1 MKTAK
6 KLVLAA
12 VVLPLTLGT
21 ASAFAF
27 GGKDHKGGHGDCG
40 KGMDRGIMRQLDL
53 TDAQKDQ
60 LKEMRQANKAAMKAK
75 FADGKEARM
84 AERQAH
90 HEKVQA
96 LLLADNFD
104 EAAANDLAKEMVE
117 KQTER
122 RVAMLEK
129 KHQMLSVLTPEQKQ
143 NTLSYRKN
151 VIKSVVRSS
160 KSLLRSTMK
169 ANC

>member
-1 MKTAK
+1 MKSAK

-12 VVLPLTLGT
+12 VVLPLTLGA

-27 GGKDHKGGHGDCG
+27 GGKDHHKGPNGECG
-40 KGMDRGIMRQLDL
+40 MGMDRGIMRQLDL
-53 TDAQKDQ
+53 TDAQKNQ
-60 LKEMRQANKAAMKAK
+60 LKDMREANKAEMKAK

-90 HEKVQA
+90 HDKVQA

-117 KQTER
+117 KQTDR
-122 RVAMLEK
+122 RVKMLEK
-129 KHQMLSVLTPEQKQ
+129 KHQMLSVLTPEQKAKFVELQ
-143 NTLSYRKN
+143 KERQQKCGEKMQKRMQKHHNS
-151 VIKSVVRSS
+151 
-160 KSLLRSTMK
+160 
-169 ANC
+169 

>member
-1 MKTAK
+1 MKSAK

-12 VVLPLTLGT
+12 VVLPLTLGA

-27 GGKDHKGGHGDCG
+27 GGKDHHKGPNGECG
-40 KGMDRGIMRQLDL
+40 MGMDRGIMRQLDL

-60 LKEMRQANKAAMKAK
+60 LKDMREANKAEMKAK

-90 HEKVQA
+90 HDKVQA

-117 KQTER
+117 KQTDR
-122 RVAMLEK
+122 RVKMLEK
-129 KHQMLSVLTPEQKQ
+129 KHQMLSVLTPEQKAKFVELQ
-143 NTLSYRKN
+143 KERQQKCGEKMQKRMQKHHNS
-151 VIKSVVRSS
+151 
-160 KSLLRSTMK
+160 
-169 ANC
+169 

>member
-21 ASAFAF
+21 ASALAF

-75 FADGKEARM
+75 FADGHEARM

-90 HEKVQA
+90 QEKVQA

-104 EAAANDLAKEMVE
+104 EATANDLAKEMVE

-129 KHQMLSVLTPEQKQ
+129 KHQMLRVLTPEQKTKYVELQ
-143 NTLSYRKN
+143 KERHQECGEKFKKLTKKHHES
-151 VIKSVVRSS
+151 
-160 KSLLRSTMK
+160 
-169 ANC
+169 

>member
-27 GGKDHKGGHGDCG
+27 GGKDHKGHRGECG
-40 KGMDRGIMRQLDL
+40 MGMDCGIMRQLDL

-60 LKEMRQANKAAMKAK
+60 LKEMREANKAEMKAK

-104 EAAANDLAKEMVE
+104 AAAANDLAKEMVE

-122 RVAMLEK
+122 RVKMLEK
-129 KHQMLSVLTPEQKQ
+129 KHQMLSVLTPEQKTKFVELQ
-143 NTLSYRKN
+143 KERQQKCGEKMQKRMEKHHNS
-151 VIKSVVRSS
+151 
-160 KSLLRSTMK
+160 
-169 ANC
+169 

>member
-27 GGKDHKGGHGDCG
+27 GGKDHKGHRGECG
-40 KGMDRGIMRQLDL
+40 MGMDRSIMRQLDL

-60 LKEMRQANKAAMKAK
+60 LKEMREANKAEMKAK

-84 AERQAH
+84 AERQVH

-104 EAAANDLAKEMVE
+104 AAAANDLAKEMVE

-122 RVAMLEK
+122 RVKMLEK
-129 KHQMLSVLTPEQKQ
+129 KHQMLSVLTPEQKTKFVELQ
-143 NTLSYRKN
+143 KERQQKCGEKMQKRMEKHHNS
-151 VIKSVVRSS
+151 
-160 KSLLRSTMK
+160 
-169 ANC
+169 

>member
-1 MKTAK
+1 MKSAK

-12 VVLPLTLGT
+12 VVLPLTLGA

-27 GGKDHKGGHGDCG
+27 GGKDHHKGPNGECG
-40 KGMDRGIMRQLDL
+40 MGMDRGIMRQLDL

-60 LKEMRQANKAAMKAK
+60 LKDMREANKAEMKAK

-90 HEKVQA
+90 HDKVQA

-104 EAAANDLAKEMVE
+104 EAAASDLAKEMVE
-117 KQTER
+117 KQTDR
-122 RVAMLEK
+122 RVKMLEK
-129 KHQMLSVLTPEQKQ
+129 KHQMLSVLTPEQKAKFVELQ
-143 NTLSYRKN
+143 KERQQKCGEKMQKRMQKHHNS
-151 VIKSVVRSS
+151 
-160 KSLLRSTMK
+160 
-169 ANC
+169 

>member
-1 MKTAK
+1 MKSAK

-12 VVLPLTLGT
+12 VVLPLTLGA

-27 GGKDHKGGHGDCG
+27 GGKDHHKGPHGECG

-60 LKEMRQANKAAMKAK
+60 LKEMREANKAEMKAK

-90 HEKVQA
+90 HDKVQA

-117 KQTER
+117 KQTDR
-122 RVAMLEK
+122 RVKMLEK
-129 KHQMLSVLTPEQKQ
+129 KHQMLSVLTPEQKAKFVELQ
-143 NTLSYRKN
+143 KERQQKCGEKMQKRMQKHHNS
-151 VIKSVVRSS
+151 
-160 KSLLRSTMK
+160 
-169 ANC
+169 